1 MGQLLVTADV
11 AGAKIS
17 VDGSSEPD
25 WVTPYSSTI
34 TRPAGTHQVVISKEG
49 YGDYQQSVTI
59 EGGKTTTIN
68 AQLSAAKGEV
78 AVTTT
83 PPGLDVLIDGKL
95 IGPSP
100 VRLTVVA
107 GSHKYTVRRPGW
119 EPYEGTFTVR
129 SGAVVTVRVNMGG

>member
-1 MGQLLVTADV
+1 MGAANL
-11 AGAKIS
+11 I
-17 VDGSSEPD
+17 GSPL
-25 WVTPYSSTI
+25 
-34 TRPAGTHQVVISKEG
+34 TRPRSTAPPALTKWSFQKRGTS
-49 YGDYQQSVTI
+49 DYQQFVTI
-59 EGGKTTTIN
+59 EGGKTTTVN

-100 VRLTVVA
+100 VRVTVVA

-119 EPYEGTFTVR
+119 EPYEGTFTVS
-129 SGAVVTVRVNMGG
+129 SGAVVSVRVNMGG

>member
-1 MGQLLVTADV
+1 MGQLLVTANV

-34 TRPAGTHQVVISKEG
+34 NRPAGTHQLVISKEG
-49 YGDYQQSVTI
+49 YDDYQQSVSI
-59 EGGKTTTIN
+59 EGGKTTTVN
-68 AQLSAAKGEV
+68 AQLSAARGEV
-78 AVTTT
+78 VVMTT

-100 VRLTVVA
+100 VRITVAV

-119 EPYEGTFTVR
+119 VPYEGTFTAR
-129 SGAVVTVRVNMGG
+129 GGALITVRVNMGG